1 MEENYETTLP
11 CRGKSIGRS
20 LSLVKDLAP
29 PPQQPYPPQNSQNP
43 QNFNSAYSISA
54 PPLVHHNQINPLS
67 ALPLTQHHPFAI
79 PQPQPYQTQ
88 LFNPEHHYLLLS
100 LSRENFKALS
110 LRQKIAA
117 AETSLASMHLTA
129 ELEGVGIGITS
140 PLSSISTLATPHSQA
155 PTRRKLKKQISWLK
169 CRIKE
174 CTRQERILMERLQQI
189 GEEEERRWRWMQIE
203 RQRRINE
210 EMMEWQRG
218 YWNWFV
224 GAGGAVG
231 QAGYGYSAGG
241 YGYGYGHGYGHV
253 NGNGNGNGGML
264 NASTPA
270 FQPGDSFSASGVC
283 PGDSK
288 GSVGGRKY
296 SNDFWNTEAPVFSPV
311 NFFKPSSST
320 SISVSTSTAPSGIAQ
335 HVQNGEGAR
344 LSRGWDECE
353 LSPLAEERRKSS
365 LKWSVE
371 IRGGDEVGKEMGLGE
386 EGEGEGSG
394 SGSGE
399 GEGEAG
405 DSSTET
411 AITTPTPQQS
421 ARMSPMGGAK
431 SCNDVMLG
439 VFDGVGE
446 RGLCGRSREGVARE
460 KKSKS
465 LPGVQRQLWE
475 GVCGGKG
482 GKLYGK
488 EVLKER
494 NEIDQVW

>member
-1 MEENYETTLP
+1 MEENHETTSP

-20 LSLVKDLAP
+20 LGLVTDLAP
-29 PPQQPYPPQNSQNP
+29 PSQQPCPPQHSQNS
-43 QNFNSAYSISA
+43 QNFNSAYPVSA
-54 PPLVHHNQINPLS
+54 PPLAHHNQINPLS

-117 AETSLASMHLTA
+117 AETSLASIHLAA
-129 ELEGVGIGITS
+129 ELEGTGTRITS
-140 PLSSISTLATPHSQA
+140 PLSSISTPTTPHSQS

-210 EMMEWQRG
+210 EMLEWQRG
-218 YWNWFV
+218 YWNCFV
-224 GAGGAVG
+224 GAGAAMG
-231 QAGYGYSAGG
+231 QGG
-241 YGYGYGHGYGHV
+241 YAYNGAGYGHGHV
-253 NGNGNGNGGML
+253 NGHVRTL

-270 FQPGDSFSASGVC
+270 FQPGDSVSIGGGAC
-283 PGDSK
+283 PVDSK
-288 GSVGGRKY
+288 ASVGGRKY
-296 SNDFWNTEAPVFSPV
+296 SNEFWNTDAPVFSPV
-311 NFFKPSSST
+311 NFFKPSSSS
-320 SISVSTSTAPSGIAQ
+320 SISISASNSTPPSGIAQ
-335 HVQNGEGAR
+335 QAQNGEVER

-371 IRGGDEVGKEMGLGE
+371 IRGGDKEGMGD
-386 EGEGEGSG
+386 EGEG

-399 GEGEAG
+399 GEGDAG

-411 AITTPTPQQS
+411 PITTPTPTPQQS

-431 SCNDVMLG
+431 SCGEVMVGFL
-439 VFDGVGE
+439 DGMG
-446 RGLCGRSREGVARE
+446 GEGVARE

-465 LPGVQRQLWE
+465 LPGVQRQRWE
-475 GVCGGKG
+475 EICGEKE
-482 GKLYGK
+482 KLYEREG
-488 EVLKER
+488 LKER

>member
-1 MEENYETTLP
+1 MEDQETTSP
-11 CRGKSIGRS
+11 CRGKSLGRS
-20 LSLVKDLAP
+20 LSLVTDLAP
-29 PPQQPYPPQNSQNP
+29 PSQQPCPTQHSQNP
-43 QNFNSAYSISA
+43 QNLNSAYPVSA
-54 PPLVHHNQINPLS
+54 PPLAHHNQINPLS
-67 ALPLTQHHPFAI
+67 ALPLTQNHPFAI
-79 PQPQPYQTQ
+79 PQPQPYQAQ

-117 AETSLASMHLTA
+117 AETSLASIHLAA
-129 ELEGVGIGITS
+129 ELEGTGIGITS
-140 PLSSISTLATPHSQA
+140 PLSSISTPTTPHSA

-203 RQRRINE
+203 QQRRINE

-218 YWNWFV
+218 YWNCFV
-224 GAGGAVG
+224 RAGGAIG
-231 QAGYGYSAGG
+231 QGGCAYSGGG
-241 YGYGYGHGYGHV
+241 YGH
-253 NGNGNGNGGML
+253 GGML

-270 FQPGDSFSASGVC
+270 FQPVGGVSFGGACS
-283 PGDSK
+283 GDSK
-288 GSVGGRKY
+288 ASVGGRKY
-296 SNDFWNTEAPVFSPV
+296 SNEFWNTDAPVFSPV
-311 NFFKPSSST
+311 NFFKPSSS
-320 SISVSTSTAPSGIAQ
+320 SISVSTSTAPSGLPQ
-335 HVQNGEGAR
+335 KVQNGEVER

-353 LSPLAEERRKSS
+353 LSPLAEERRGSS
-365 LKWSVE
+365 LRWSME
-371 IRGGDEVGKEMGLGE
+371 IRGGDKEGNEMEMGE
-386 EGEGEGSG
+386 EGEGSG
-394 SGSGE
+394 SGSGS

-431 SCNDVMLG
+431 SCNDVMLAF
-439 VFDGVGE
+439 FDGAGE
-446 RGLCGRSREGVARE
+446 EGVDGEGKRGLCGKEGGKRE

-465 LPGVQRQLWE
+465 LPGLQRQRWE
-475 GVCGGKG
+475 GVCGGK

>member
-1 MEENYETTLP
+1 MAENHETTSP
-11 CRGKSIGRS
+11 CHGKSIDKS
-20 LSLVKDLAP
+20 LSLVTGLAP
-29 PPQQPYPPQNSQNP
+29 PSQQSYPPQHSQNP
-43 QNFNSAYSISA
+43 QNPNSAYPISA
-54 PPLVHHNQINPLS
+54 PPLAHYNQINPLS
-67 ALPLTQHHPFAI
+67 ALPLTQNYPLAI
-79 PQPQPYQTQ
+79 NQPQPCQTQ

-117 AETSLASMHLTA
+117 AETSLASIQIAA
-129 ELEGVGIGITS
+129 ELEGAGTGITS
-140 PLSSISTLATPHSQA
+140 PLSSISTPTTPHSQA

-174 CTRQERILMERLQQI
+174 CTRQEKILVERFQQI
-189 GEEEERRWRWMQIE
+189 GEEEERRWRWRWMQIE

-218 YWNWFV
+218 YWNCFV
-224 GAGGAVG
+224 RQG
-231 QAGYGYSAGG
+231 GYGYNWGGYG
-241 YGYGYGHGYGHV
+241 YGYGYGHGH
-253 NGNGNGNGGML
+253 GGML

-270 FQPGDSFSASGVC
+270 FQPSGSVSVGGAC

-288 GSVGGRKY
+288 TIVGGRKY
-296 SNDFWNTEAPVFSPV
+296 SNEFWNTDAPVFSPV
-311 NFFKPSSST
+311 NFFKPSSS
-320 SISVSTSTAPSGIAQ
+320 SISVSAPTSTAPSGISQ
-335 HVQNGEGAR
+335 KIQNEEKER

-353 LSPLAEERRKSS
+353 LSPLGEERRKSS

-371 IRGGDEVGKEMGLGE
+371 IRDGDKEGNEKEIGDEGE
-386 EGEGEGSG
+386 SSGEGE
-394 SGSGE
+394 GE

-431 SCNDVMLG
+431 SCSDVMLG
-439 VFDGVGE
+439 VFDGEMGDE
-446 RGLCGRSREGVARE
+446 EKRGVDGKEGVKRV
-460 KKSKS
+460 KKWKS
-465 LPGVQRQLWE
+465 LPGVQRGVWE
-475 GVCGGKG
+475 GACGGKG
-482 GKLYGK
+482 EGEGKLCGK
-488 EVLKER
+488 EGLKGR

>member
-1 MEENYETTLP
+1 MEENHEITSP

-20 LSLVKDLAP
+20 LSLVTGLAP
-29 PPQQPYPPQNSQNP
+29 PPSQQPCLLQHSQNP
-43 QNFNSAYSISA
+43 QNLNSAYPISD

-79 PQPQPYQTQ
+79 PQPQPCQTQ

-117 AETSLASMHLTA
+117 AETNLASIHLAT

-140 PLSSISTLATPHSQA
+140 PLSSISTPATPHSQAQA

-174 CTRQERILMERLQQI
+174 CTRQERILMQRLQQI

-210 EMMEWQRG
+210 EIMEWQRG
-218 YWNWFV
+218 YWNCFV

-231 QAGYGYSAGG
+231 QAGYGYSGSG
-241 YGYGYGHGYGHV
+241 YGYGYGHGNAH
-253 NGNGNGNGGML
+253 GGML

-270 FQPGDSFSASGVC
+270 FQPGGSVSVSGAC
-283 PGDSK
+283 PVDTRA
-288 GSVGGRKY
+288 SVGGRKY
-296 SNDFWNTEAPVFSPV
+296 SNEFWNTDAPVFSPV
-311 NFFKPSSST
+311 NFFKHSSST
-320 SISVSTSTAPSGIAQ
+320 SISVSTSTVPSGISQ
-335 HVQNGEGAR
+335 HVQNGEVER

-353 LSPLAEERRKSS
+353 LSPLAEERRRSS
-365 LKWSVE
+365 LKWSVA
-371 IRGGDEVGKEMGLGE
+371 IRGGDKEGNKLGMGE
-386 EGEGEGSG
+386 EGEGSG
-394 SGSGE
+394 SGS

-439 VFDGVGE
+439 FFDGVGE
-446 RGLCGRSREGVARE
+446 EGVDGVGKRGLCGKEGVARE

-465 LPGVQRQLWE
+465 LPSVQRQRWE

-482 GKLYGK
+482 GKFHGR

>member
-1 MEENYETTLP
+1 MEENHETASP

-20 LSLVKDLAP
+20 LSVVTDLAP
-29 PPQQPYPPQNSQNP
+29 PPPQQPCLLQHSQIPQNL
-43 QNFNSAYSISA
+43 NSAYPISA

-67 ALPLTQHHPFAI
+67 ALPLTQHHHPFAI
-79 PQPQPYQTQ
+79 SQPQPCQTQ

-110 LRQKIAA
+110 LRQKITA
-117 AETSLASMHLTA
+117 AETNLASIHLAT

-140 PLSSISTLATPHSQA
+140 PLSSISTPATPHSQAQA

-174 CTRQERILMERLQQI
+174 CTRQERILMQRLQQI

-218 YWNWFV
+218 YWNCFV

-231 QAGYGYSAGG
+231 QAGYGYSGSG
-241 YGYGYGHGYGHV
+241 YGYGYGHGYAH
-253 NGNGNGNGGML
+253 GGML

-270 FQPGDSFSASGVC
+270 FQPGGSVSVRGAC
-283 PGDSK
+283 PVDTRA
-288 GSVGGRKY
+288 SVGGRKY
-296 SNDFWNTEAPVFSPV
+296 SNEFWNTDAPVFSPV
-311 NFFKPSSST
+311 NFFKHSSST
-320 SISVSTSTAPSGIAQ
+320 SISVSTSTIPSGVSQ
-335 HVQNGEGAR
+335 HVQNGEVER

-371 IRGGDEVGKEMGLGE
+371 IRGGDKEGNEIGMGE
-386 EGEGEGSG
+386 EGEGSG

-399 GEGEAG
+399 GETG

-439 VFDGVGE
+439 FFDGVGKK
-446 RGLCGRSREGVARE
+446 GLCGKEGVARE

-465 LPGVQRQLWE
+465 LPSVQRQRWE
-475 GVCGGKG
+475 GVCGGKRE
-482 GKLYGK
+482 GKFHGK
-488 EVLKER
+488 EVLKEK

>member
-1 MEENYETTLP
+1 MEENHDTTSP

-20 LSLVKDLAP
+20 LSLVTDLAP
-29 PPQQPYPPQNSQNP
+29 PSQQPYPPQHSQNP
-43 QNFNSAYSISA
+43 QNLNSAYPISA

-88 LFNPEHHYLLLS
+88 IFNPEHHYLLLS

-117 AETSLASMHLTA
+117 AETSLASIHLST

-140 PLSSISTLATPHSQA
+140 PLSSISTPATPHSQA
-155 PTRRKLKKQISWLK
+155 PTRRKLKKKISWLK

-218 YWNWFV
+218 YWNCFI

-231 QAGYGYSAGG
+231 QAGYGYSGGG
-241 YGYGYGHGYGHV
+241 YGYGHV
-253 NGNGNGNGGML
+253 DGNGGML

-270 FQPGDSFSASGVC
+270 FQPGGSVSVGGAC
-283 PGDSK
+283 PVDTRA
-288 GSVGGRKY
+288 SVGGRKC
-296 SNDFWNTEAPVFSPV
+296 SNEFWNTDAPVFSPV

-320 SISVSTSTAPSGIAQ
+320 SISVSTSMAPLGDSQ
-335 HVQNGEGAR
+335 HVQNGEVER

-353 LSPLAEERRKSS
+353 LSPLAEERRRSS
-365 LKWSVE
+365 LKWSVT
-371 IRGGDEVGKEMGLGE
+371 IRGGDKEGNEIGME
-386 EGEGEGSG
+386 EGEGSG
-394 SGSGE
+394 S

-411 AITTPTPQQS
+411 AITTPTPQ
-421 ARMSPMGGAK
+421 
-431 SCNDVMLG
+431 
-439 VFDGVGE
+439 
-446 RGLCGRSREGVARE
+446 
-460 KKSKS
+460 
-465 LPGVQRQLWE
+465 
-475 GVCGGKG
+475 
-482 GKLYGK
+482 
-488 EVLKER
+488 
-494 NEIDQVW
+494 